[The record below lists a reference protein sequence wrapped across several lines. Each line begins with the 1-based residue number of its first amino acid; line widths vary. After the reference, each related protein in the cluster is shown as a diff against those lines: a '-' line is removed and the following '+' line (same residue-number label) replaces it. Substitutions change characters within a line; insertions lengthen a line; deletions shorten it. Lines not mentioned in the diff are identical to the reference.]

1 MPTSATHNPPHIMKQ
16 TMPTITGWA
25 IAALGLLATAD
36 LPAAFIIATNG
47 SLGAG
52 NYAYTGPGGTAAS
65 NSTASAGNLPA
76 TTDSPPT
83 FFTLAHVYGG
93 NGTTDQYTFTYTP
106 GSNPDNTDFAPN
118 TVFNRQQ
125 NLHSTG
131 LAGGTGGIYNVYRL
145 HPADPKVSGGN
156 TIYQL
161 FLNGG
166 LQATESIDQNP
177 ANFAAGQNVGRW
189 ERIGSV
195 GVPNA
200 SDTLTVTMTPTNST
214 FVSMRASG
222 IMFEYAGPIPEPATG
237 ALLGLGA
244 CVLLRRRR

>member
-1 MPTSATHNPPHIMKQ
+1 MKP

-25 IAALGLLATAD
+25 IAVLGLLATAD
-36 LPAAFIIATNG
+36 LRAAFIIATNG

-52 NYAYTGPGGTAAS
+52 NYAYTGPGGTAAT

-93 NGTTDQYTFTYTP
+93 NGTTDEYTFTYTP
-106 GSNPDNTDFAPN
+106 ANNPDNTPFAAN
-118 TVFNRQQ
+118 TVFNLQQ
-125 NLHSTG
+125 NLRSTG
-131 LAGGTGGIYNVYRL
+131 LAGGTGGIYHVYRL
-145 HPADPKVSGGN
+145 HPANPNVSGGN
-156 TIYQL
+156 TIYRL

-166 LQATESIDQNP
+166 LQATEIIDQNA

-195 GVPNA
+195 AAPDA
-200 SDTLTVTMTPTNST
+200 SNILTVTMTPTNST

-237 ALLGLGA
+237 TLLGLGA
-244 CVLLRRRR
+244 CVWLRRRRSIR